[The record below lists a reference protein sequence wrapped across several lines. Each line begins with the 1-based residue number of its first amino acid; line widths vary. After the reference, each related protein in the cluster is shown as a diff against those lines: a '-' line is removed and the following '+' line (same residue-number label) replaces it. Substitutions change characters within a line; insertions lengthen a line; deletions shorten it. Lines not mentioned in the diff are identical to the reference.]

1 MHSINLGKYELRTD
15 MAIDLIEKNESKIEQ
30 KISEENSIKTT
41 YIKLY
46 IKLLQ
51 QELNYSLIK

>member
-30 KISEENSIKTT
+30 KISEENGIKTW
-41 YIKLY
+41 
-46 IKLLQ
+46 
-51 QELNYSLIK
+51 S